1 MNKVPFGRATLG
13 MNIVYITFTQEDSR
27 LGENVALL
35 LLSCFDTRSISRG
48 DSLSLSNSYFSR
60 KWAFCTARPVLKNFN
75 FTGVS
80 YSKLSIIR
88 PSRSRLL

>member
-60 KWAFCTARPVLKNFN
+60 KWVFWVARPVPKKIN
-75 FTGVS
+75 FTFVGVS
-80 YSKLSIIR
+80 VGPKAEVLR
-88 PSRSRLL
+88 P